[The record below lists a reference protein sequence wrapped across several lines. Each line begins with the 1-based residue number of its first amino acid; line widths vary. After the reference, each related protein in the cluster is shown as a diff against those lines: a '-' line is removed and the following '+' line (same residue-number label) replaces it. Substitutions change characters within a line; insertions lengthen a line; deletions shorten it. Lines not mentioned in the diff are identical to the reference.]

1 MVYLVCIVVTIRE
14 KCTAILISTTTA
26 FQCSP
31 FVGFKKFTNRNVY
44 VYVCTQECVRTHAF
58 VCVRAC
64 VCTVGIG
71 CLKYRNG
78 TGSRISM
85 LLYQSI
91 KFVLGRKP
99 HVFSAELYNYIRL

>member
-1 MVYLVCIVVTIRE
+1 MC
-14 KCTAILISTTTA
+14 
-26 FQCSP
+26 
-31 FVGFKKFTNRNVY
+31 
-44 VYVCTQECVRTHAF
+44 
-58 VCVRAC
+58 VCVC

-99 HVFSAELYNYIRL
+99 HVFSAELYNYIR